1 MLYLEY
7 RPDPPLS
14 DYVDVLW
21 YVEGY
26 QPKHRLERVL
36 PNGSMQVV
44 ISLVNDRL
52 THRENERQSP
62 ARIAPS
68 VIAGVRSDYMVIDT
82 VDLIGMIG
90 VHFRPAG
97 AAPFLRVPASEFT
110 GAHVP
115 LEDLWAS
122 GAVELRDRLC
132 ESPTPDG
139 RLRILAAVL
148 NRRLPVPQ
156 SNHAAVRHALRHFS
170 NVPHML
176 TIREMVHQ
184 TGMSHRGFSN
194 LFERHVGLTPKLFC
208 RIRRFQHALRQ
219 MAAGHEPRWADIAAA
234 CGFSDQS
241 HLVHEFQA
249 FSGVSPNVCLDKRAG
264 WINHL
269 AVE

>member
-7 RPDPPLS
+7 RPDAPLS

-26 QPKHRLERVL
+26 QPRHRLERVL
-36 PNGSMQVV
+36 PNGSMQIV
-44 ISLVNDRL
+44 ISLVNNRL
-52 THRENERQSP
+52 THRESEFELP

-82 VDLIGMIG
+82 VDLVGMVG

-97 AAPFLRVPASEFT
+97 AAPLLGTPASEFT
-110 GAHVP
+110 GAHVA
-115 LEDLWAS
+115 LEDLWGS
-122 GAVELRDRLC
+122 GAAELRERLC
-132 ESPTPDG
+132 ESPTPDS
-139 RLRILAAVL
+139 RLRLLAAAL
-148 NRRLPVPQ
+148 NRRL
-156 SNHAAVRHALRHFS
+156 SGARNNHAAVLHALGHFS
-170 NVPHML
+170 AVPHML
-176 TIREMVHQ
+176 TIREIVRQ
-184 TGMSHRGFSN
+184 TGLSHRGFSE
-194 LFERHVGLTPKLFC
+194 LFRRHVGLTPKLYC

-219 MAAGHEPRWADIAAA
+219 MTAGQQPRWADIAAA

-264 WINHL
+264 WVNHL